1 MSVAPKRSLFTRP
14 AWAAKTSPS
23 EEKKQETV
31 FGRHADF
38 DEVLEVERRR
48 QLKREAEKKQKR
60 DTPDKDAK
68 KQNKK
73 QPAEPD
79 RKKRRISKEDPETS
93 SESGNRSGSTSE
105 HTSPDHAS
113 ESEKEQP
120 ESERV
125 TRSTPKKD
133 KVLLDG
139 IESQAKASGSSS
151 PLKPRKVQ
159 VVEIADDDDDFSISE
174 APPKRQSGT
183 LSGSSKTANDS
194 AFAQNK
200 EVQTKQDTDSESE
213 DDEYTRALKQRARE
227 RARQQETSKSSLPT
241 SQKDARS
248 PSADQSQATPSAKSP
263 SADPDPSGPFSQP
276 KQADPYVVILIQSS
290 IPNTK
295 PLLVNR
301 KASQGLQEVKDYW
314 CGRENFPKEFA
325 SKVFLTWRDT
335 RLFNSSTMRTIL
347 RQLKKETGFD
357 PEGGDDPSQ
366 GKIVVEATTQELY
379 DKKMAAKA
387 RKAAGEPDAGD
398 TQSGPDST
406 AAEAAAAPPKR
417 EGIVLKLTCQGYE
430 PMPLRVRPNTSVDKI
445 MRAFQSQR
453 GVDKSKRCWLQ
464 LDGETLEPE
473 MSVAEL
479 ELEDGD
485 MIEVTPR

>member
-1 MSVAPKRSLFTRP
+1 MSVAPRKSFFTRP
-14 AWAAKTSPS
+14 AWAAKISPS

-31 FGRHADF
+31 FGRHAAF
-38 DEVLEVERRR
+38 DEVLELERQR
-48 QLKREAEKKQKR
+48 QLKREAEQKQKR
-60 DTPDKDAK
+60 DKPDKDAK
-68 KQNKK
+68 KQKHK

-93 SESGNRSGSTSE
+93 SQSGNGSPGSSKNETRYNASARE
-105 HTSPDHAS
+105 H
-113 ESEKEQP
+113 EQP
-120 ESERV
+120 ETERV

-139 IESQAKASGSSS
+139 IESQAKASAASS
-151 PLKPRKVQ
+151 PVQPKKIQ
-159 VVEIADDDDDFSISE
+159 VVVFADDDDDFVISE
-174 APPKRQSGT
+174 PPPKRQGGT
-183 LSGSSKTANDS
+183 SSGSPKTANDS

-200 EVQTKQDTDSESE
+200 EVQAKQDTDSESE

-227 RARQQETSKSSLPT
+227 RARQQEASKLSLPA
-241 SQKDARS
+241 SQKDVRS
-248 PSADQSQATPSAKSP
+248 PEADQSQPTASAKSP
-263 SADPDPSGPFSQP
+263 STGPDPSDPFSEP

-357 PEGGDDPSQ
+357 PESGDDPSQ
-366 GKIVVEATTQELY
+366 GKIVVEATTQELH
-379 DKKMAAKA
+379 DKKMAVKA
-387 RKAAGEPDAGD
+387 RKTAGEPAAGNAQAED
-398 TQSGPDST
+398 DGT
-406 AAEAAAAPPKR
+406 AAQPPAAPPKR
-417 EGIVLKLTCQGYE
+417 EGIVLKLTCQGYD
-430 PMPLRVRPNTSVDKI
+430 PMPLRVRPNTSIDKI

-473 MSVAEL
+473 MFVSDL